1 MQAVAQS
8 FGFEIGRKLWTGTEP
23 ATPANPRS
31 HGPEDNRGPRNLGML
46 EFPQGDMVMTG
57 RPFGGLED
65 KGFAN
70 AVDRYIPGK
79 RPAPSASHGHG

>member
-31 HGPEDNRGPRNLGML
+31 HGPEDDRGPRSLAML

-57 RPFGGLED
+57 RPFAGIED

-70 AVDRYIPGK
+70 AFDWYIMGTH
-79 RPAPSASHGHG
+79 PAPSTRPDHG